1 MVIYSIYGSLPLTL
15 SMNGC
20 TEKEVQILCTI
31 QYLSFSSVM
40 RRHMHEYGFVI

>member
-20 TEKEVQILCTI
+20 TEKEVQILYSNIEST
-31 QYLSFSSVM
+31 S
-40 RRHMHEYGFVI
+40 